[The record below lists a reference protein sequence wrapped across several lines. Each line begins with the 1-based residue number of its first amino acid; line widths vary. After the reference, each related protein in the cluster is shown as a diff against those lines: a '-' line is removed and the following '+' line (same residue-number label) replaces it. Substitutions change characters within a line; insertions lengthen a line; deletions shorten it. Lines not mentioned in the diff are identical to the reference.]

1 MATKLIM
8 PKLGMAMSEGKVVKW
23 LKGDNAEVKKG
34 EPVVAVMSKK
44 ITYEVVAP
52 ADGIVRHVAH
62 AKDTCDIGQ
71 IIGFI
76 TAPGEEIPEV
86 KVALRPWA
94 GALGP
99 GAPGSRRPR
108 AIPAEAPVPGP
119 SARPWDWRPGTGVP
133 REEKFVPS
141 SPAAR
146 RLAKELGVNISRVIP
161 SGLRITE
168 KDVQAYYEEQSRIV
182 ASPLARRMAEE
193 EGLDLTQIQGTGP
206 GGRVTEEDV
215 LRALEAP
222 EVPVAAPPQAIPFT
236 GMRQAIAEQMV
247 HSLQTMAQIT
257 MTTKVDVTEL
267 KSTRE
272 ALASRWGRK
281 VSYTILL
288 VKALTVALRDHP
300 LLGAKLIGGEIVM
313 PTKMNIGV
321 AVALEDGLIVPVIRN
336 ADQLT
341 LLEISDKI
349 KDLAQRARENALEVD
364 EVVGGSF
371 TITNLGLYGIDTFTP
386 IINPPEVAILGVG
399 RITEELALANT
410 STSSVQAG
418 QVTAR
423 SKLVLSLTIDHR
435 IVDGAPGAAF
445 LQTLTQLLEHPA
457 LIFAG
462 GPALSPWSP

>member
-23 LKGDNAEVKKG
+23 LKGDSAEVKKG

-86 KVALRPWA
+86 KVA
-94 GALGP
+94 
-99 GAPGSRRPR
+99 
-108 AIPAEAPVPGP
+108 IPAETPAAVPVTTKAPTPVAPVEAPVPG
-119 SARPWDWRPGTGVP
+119 PGTGVP

-146 RLAKELGVNISRVIP
+146 RLAKELGVDIPRVIP

-222 EVPVAAPPQAIPFT
+222 EVPVAAPPQAIPFI

-272 ALASRWGRK
+272 ALAARWGRK
-281 VSYTILL
+281 VSYTVLL

-300 LLGAKLIGGEIVM
+300 LLGAKLIGDEIVM
-313 PTKMNIGV
+313 PTEMNIGV

-399 RITEELALANT
+399 RITKELALAN
-410 STSSVQAG
+410 G

-462 GPALSPWSP
+462 GPALSPWSSGPRTEGKAEGEG

>member
-23 LKGDNAEVKKG
+23 LKGDSAEVKKG

-86 KVALRPWA
+86 KVA
-94 GALGP
+94 
-99 GAPGSRRPR
+99 
-108 AIPAEAPVPGP
+108 IPAETPAAVPVTTKAPTPAAPVEAPVPGP
-119 SARPWDWRPGTGVP
+119 GTGVA

-146 RLAKELGVNISRVIP
+146 RLAKELGVGISRVIP

-222 EVPVAAPPQAIPFT
+222 EVPVAAPPQAIPFI

-272 ALASRWGRK
+272 ALAARWGRK
-281 VSYTILL
+281 VSYTVLL

-300 LLGAKLIGGEIVM
+300 LLGAKLIGDEIVM
-313 PTKMNIGV
+313 PTEMNIGV

-399 RITEELALANT
+399 RITEELALAN
-410 STSSVQAG
+410 G

-462 GPALSPWSP
+462 GPALSPWSSGPRPEGKAEGEG